1 MVPADSKSIKDCA
14 GIKLGSRMVLVT
26 THLLAA
32 LGKPAGV
39 QGSHL
44 EGGIDLSDPKG
55 MVQRIRNTVTANI
68 KVSRAKK
75 T

>member
-1 MVPADSKSIKDCA
+1 
-14 GIKLGSRMVLVT
+14 MVLVT